1 MVTDSVDRLLVRTL
15 GLQDYDATFDAMRS
29 FTASRNAS
37 TPDEI
42 WFVQHQPVY
51 TRGVSCKDRPWG
63 DGSYIKLVDSDR
75 GGQITYHGPG
85 QLIAYLMLDLRRRGM
100 GIRQLVSR
108 IECVIVEMLS
118 RYGIAGSTR
127 SGAPGVYIGDAK
139 IAALG
144 LRVRNG
150 CTYHGLSLNVDMD
163 LTPYGFIHPCGYES
177 LSVTQLKDLGVTSDL
192 TDLEAAL
199 AAHFKENLGY
209 SDLSRLKCG
218 WSEVI
223 QRGSSLPT
231 ESRRTASSL
240 V

>member
-1 MVTDSVDRLLVRTL
+1 MAADSVDRLFIRTL
-15 GLQDYDATFDAMRS
+15 GLQDYDAAFDAMRS
-29 FTASRNAS
+29 FTASRTES

-51 TRGVSCKDRPWG
+51 TRGVSCEDRPWG
-63 DGSYIKLVDSDR
+63 SGSHIKLVDSDR

-85 QLIAYLMLDLRRRGM
+85 QLIAYLMLDLRRRRM

-118 RYGIAGSTR
+118 GYGVTGSTR
-127 SGAPGVYIGDAK
+127 PGAPGVYIDGAK

-163 LTPYGFIHPCGYES
+163 LTPYDFIHPCGYES
-177 LSVTQLKDLGVTSDL
+177 LSVTQLKDLGVAPGL
-192 TDLEAAL
+192 ADLEAAL
-199 AAHFKENLGY
+199 AARFQENLGY
-209 SDLSRLKCG
+209 SGLSRLTCG
-218 WSEVI
+218 WPALT
-223 QRGSSLPT
+223 QRGSLLVT
-231 ESRRTASSL
+231 ESRRPVSSSF
-240 V
+240 